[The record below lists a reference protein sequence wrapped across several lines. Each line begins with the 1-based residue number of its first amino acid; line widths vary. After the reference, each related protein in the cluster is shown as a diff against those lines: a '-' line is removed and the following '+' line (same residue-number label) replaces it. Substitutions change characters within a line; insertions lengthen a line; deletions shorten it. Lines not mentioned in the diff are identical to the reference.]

1 MRRKKLTYI
10 SLQFSLF
17 IIYQIQTLYIT
28 YHEKPTHPVQPPPKS
43 NRIKQ
48 NNARYINCTIYL
60 SFA

>member
-28 YHEKPTHPVQPPPKS
+28 YHEKPTLYNPLQNQTES
-43 NRIKQ
+43 NKITRDI
-48 NNARYINCTIYL
+48 
-60 SFA
+60 